1 MGGEQLGGREGGAGL
16 WRASFL
22 PLPYAL
28 SFLLFYSREGVGGS
42 SGSNRRRLVKGSCQN
57 LPPTPAS
64 SFSSFQF
71 NDQTSAWK
79 KGEGEGGTESSPRRC
94 CCVCM
99 SERVQADT
107 PPRSGRSLPSRLTE
121 PQHPGGEGGE
131 RRRRRQQP
139 RVPVQRTVTLPYSL
153 RGGGGGRALCTFLSR
168 AFPHFNRPG
177 PIASRREQREGGREA
192 HPGRIRKPPGEA
204 EPCGSR

>member
-1 MGGEQLGGREGGAGL
+1 MASAGPAGLPQRHRGMGWDGMGEQPPPLGRREGVAAL
-16 WRASFL
+16 WRAPFL

-28 SFLLFYSREGVGGS
+28 SFLLLYSREGVGGS

-79 KGEGEGGTESSPRRC
+79 KGEGAGGSESSPRRR

-99 SERVQADT
+99 SERGQADT
-107 PPRSGRSLPSRLTE
+107 PPFRPVPPLPSRLTE
-121 PQHPGGEGGE
+121 PQHPGGRG
-131 RRRRRQQP
+131 RREE
-139 RVPVQRTVTLPYSL
+139 
-153 RGGGGGRALCTFLSR
+153 GGGGGSR
-168 AFPHFNRPG
+168 ECQCSAR
-177 PIASRREQREGGREA
+177 
-192 HPGRIRKPPGEA
+192 
-204 EPCGSR
+204 